1 MKHVTI
7 HSQSINDRN
16 IRQEQLEVLATI
28 PHFGNFSIVIGIL
41 LIALGCIGI
50 LLPGFMALEATLII
64 ASLLIVGSVFW
75 LVHAFNYKSY
85 GWAQWLKPLIL
96 LVTGGLMLFYPM
108 NGVAV
113 IGLLLLVYLILDAFG
128 SFTFAYMIRP
138 LLGWG
143 WMVFNGV
150 TSLALAI
157 LFLIGWPE
165 STLVIVGLYISI
177 SLFFDGWALFYMG
190 WMRRKLSVMQ
200 PH

>member
-7 HSQSINDRN
+7 NSNTTQNGKTQ
-16 IRQEQLEVLATI
+16 QEHIEVLATI
-28 PHFGNFSIVIGIL
+28 PHFGSYSIIIGIL

-64 ASLLIVGSVFW
+64 ASLLIVGSIFW

-96 LVTGGLMLFYPM
+96 FVTGCLMLFYPM

-113 IGLLLLVYLILDAFG
+113 IGLLLVVYLILDAFG
-128 SFTFAYMIRP
+128 SFIFAYITRP
-138 LLGWG
+138 VLGGG
-143 WMVFNGV
+143 WMVFNGI

-165 STLVIVGLYISI
+165 STIVIVGLYISI
-177 SLFFDGWALFYMG
+177 SLFFDGWALLYMG
-190 WMRRKLSVMQ
+190 WMQSKLGSNQ
-200 PH
+200 T